1 MRLAHP
7 EALLLLLLIPV
18 LMVVLRRRAVPRALG
33 FPTSGELAGLRPSF
47 AARLHAA
54 LPWLRALVLGLAVL
68 ALAGLQWGV
77 ETTRILREGIAIAM
91 VIDTSSSMSA
101 IDLRLDDRPSDRL
114 KVVKATFR
122 EFVTGGEAGVDG
134 RSSDAIGMVTFAR
147 YADSISPPT
156 LDHEALLGL
165 LDQVG
170 IVELPPE
177 DGTAIGDAIVRAID
191 MLEQADGASKV
202 MILLTDGSYNAGEVE
217 PLVAAQVAGAY
228 GIKIYTIGAGT
239 QGTALMPV
247 AAPGGGTEYVP
258 SEVSIDEATLTQ
270 IAQLTEGKYFRAT
283 DAEALRSIYAEIDR
297 LEKVQN
303 VAEHHQRYVDIYPL
317 VIAVGLALLLLE
329 SALVTTRL
337 RTIP

>member
-18 LMVVLRRRAVPRALG
+18 LTVVLRRRAVPRALG

-122 EFVTGGEAGVDG
+122 EFVTGGEAGVG
-134 RSSDAIGMVTFAR
+134 RSGDAIGMVTFAR